1 MSQIAIITGGS
12 RGIGH
17 CTSLAAAKLGWKIC
31 IAYLG
36 NTARADE
43 TLAAIKDAGGEAIA
57 VKADI
62 TQEADVLRLFETCE
76 SELGTPTALVNSAGI
91 VDPYGRV
98 DEMKVED
105 LQKLW
110 DINITAL
117 MLCTREAIKRMS
129 TKHGGSGG
137 AIVNVSS
144 VSSRLGGPG
153 VNVPYAVSKGAVDA
167 FNWGVAQEVIAEG
180 IRVNAVS
187 PGVIDTEIQP
197 AGRVEQVG
205 PQLPMGRVGQPE
217 EVAETIIWLLS
228 DKASYVAGANV
239 PVSGAR

>member
-1 MSQIAIITGGS
+1 MSQILIVTGGS

-17 CTSLAAAKLGWKIC
+17 CTSIAAAKLGWKVC
-31 IAYLG
+31 INYLG
-36 NTARADE
+36 NTARAEE
-43 TLAAIKDAGGEAIA
+43 TLDAIKTAGGEAIA

-62 TQEADVLRLFETCE
+62 TQEVDVLRLFETCD
-76 SELGTPTALVNSAGI
+76 SQLGKVTGLVNSAGI
-91 VDPYGRV
+91 VDPYGRI
-98 DEMKVED
+98 DEVKVED
-105 LQKLW
+105 LQRLW

-129 TKHGGSGG
+129 TKHGGDGG

-167 FNWGVAQEVIAEG
+167 FNWGVAQEVVGEG

-187 PGVIDTEIQP
+187 PGVINTEIQP

-205 PQLPMGRVGQPE
+205 PQLPMGRVGEPE
-217 EVAETIIWLLS
+217 EVAETIVWLLS
-228 DKASYVAGANV
+228 DKASYVAGGNI

>member
-1 MSQIAIITGGS
+1 MSQVLIVTGGS

-17 CTSLAAAKLGWKIC
+17 CTSIAAAKLGWKVC
-31 IAYLG
+31 INYLG
-36 NTARADE
+36 NTARAEE
-43 TLAAIKDAGGEAIA
+43 TLEVVKAAGGEAIA

-62 TQEADVLRLFETCE
+62 TQEADVLRLFETCDTQ
-76 SELGTPTALVNSAGI
+76 LGKVTGLVNSAGI
-91 VDPYGRV
+91 VDPYGRIDEVKV
-98 DEMKVED
+98 DD
-105 LQKLW
+105 LQRLW

-129 TKHGGSGG
+129 TKHGGDGG

-167 FNWGVAQEVIAEG
+167 FNWGVAQEVIGEG

-187 PGVIDTEIQP
+187 PGVINTEIQP

-205 PQLPMGRVGQPE
+205 PQLPMGRVGEPE
-217 EVAETIIWLLS
+217 EVAETIVWLLS
-228 DKASYVAGANV
+228 DKASYVAGGNI